1 MKLPSRLWR
10 NCVFITLFLL
20 GLLVSPNSSFSQT
33 TKTQVTGK
41 VTDPSGNPL
50 EGATVQVKNGT
61 EKTATKADGT
71 FSLSVPAKATLV
83 ISSIGFADQEAGTA
97 NRTNFTVLLQ
107 KSTNNLDEVVVVG
120 YGTQKKRNVT
130 GAVSNFDAKN
140 LDERPIL
147 RVDQALVGQMAGV
160 TVKQTSGGLGKG
172 FSVQVRGTGS
182 ITAGSE
188 PLYVVDGFPLAT
200 AAPNGSGNFSQGNPL
215 DNINPNDI
223 ESIQVLKDAAA
234 ASIYGSRAAN
244 GVVLINTKKGQNGK
258 AKITLNS
265 YVGYIERSRKL
276 DMLSADEWVTRA
288 KEMIDAQWV
297 ASSPAAGPARTAAQT
312 YEQRRIVLGLPV
324 GSVNTSFM
332 GDDRWNLPGHPGLNY
347 IDWQDAGFRKGMG
360 QNHQLSA
367 TGGNE
372 FVKYYI
378 SGNYARQE
386 GMVINTD
393 FTSYSVRANVEA
405 SVSRKLKIGMNVAPS
420 YSVNNDPGVEGKD
433 NILHQM
439 VSFTPVQE
447 DTMGLYPNVGNNGQY
462 RWSVSPNSPIG
473 KLQNI
478 IGETKRFRTIAS
490 LYGDYQ
496 IISGLNF
503 KTTVNFDN
511 TDNNSKS
518 YVPYLVSSSVLT
530 RQAAPSSGG
539 GSTLTS
545 GSYNSYRKQTFVNE
559 NTLSYSKTIAGAHD
573 INVLLGQSYNVDKI
587 DAVTMSSVGGFR
599 GNAIT
604 TLSDANG
611 VNGNTSEVRNVL
623 ISYFG
628 RLQYNY
634 RNKYMLTASMRR
646 DGSSRFGSNT
656 RWGLFPS
663 ASIGWRVSEEDFMRK
678 VTAIN
683 DLKIRASWGKSGN
696 YNIGNYSTISTL
708 GTFNYTFN
716 GVAAVGQAPNSI
728 TNPDLAWEKSETF
741 DAGFDLTVL
750 KNRLSVS
757 FDYYTRLST
766 DLLLNVPI
774 LAATG
779 FTSYL
784 SNAGSARNNGW
795 ELQVSSKNMV
805 GKFEWSTTVN
815 LSHNANKLV
824 SLPGGQSQI
833 LIPSS
838 LDINHSILRIGD
850 PMYSIFVVKQLG
862 ILTADDIAKKAP
874 IMAGETEGDPKY
886 FDANGDGTIDAN
898 DRMIVGKP
906 NPDYVWGITNTFKY
920 KGFDLSILIQ
930 GQNGGQLY
938 SLLGRALGRT
948 GQGFTDNALGT
959 YRDRW
964 FSAANPGAGVV
975 SKAYST
981 FGRIKNTDWMYSS
994 DYLRIR
1000 NITLGYNFGQ
1010 VFKGKMIQ
1018 SARAYI
1024 SLENFFG
1031 YDKYKGGFNPEA
1043 TNTDVS
1049 GSSAFP
1055 EASDYGGLPIP
1066 KSFIFGLNFTF

>member
-1 MKLPSRLWR
+1 
-10 NCVFITLFLL
+10 
-20 GLLVSPNSSFSQT
+20 
-33 TKTQVTGK
+33 
-41 VTDPSGNPL
+41 
-50 EGATVQVKNGT
+50 
-61 EKTATKADGT
+61 
-71 FSLSVPAKATLV
+71 
-83 ISSIGFADQEAGTA
+83 
-97 NRTNFTVLLQ
+97 
-107 KSTNNLDEVVVVG
+107 
-120 YGTQKKRNVT
+120 
-130 GAVSNFDAKN
+130 
-140 LDERPIL
+140 
-147 RVDQALVGQMAGV
+147 
-160 TVKQTSGGLGKG
+160 
-172 FSVQVRGTGS
+172 
-182 ITAGSE
+182 
-188 PLYVVDGFPLAT
+188 
-200 AAPNGSGNFSQGNPL
+200 
-215 DNINPNDI
+215 
-223 ESIQVLKDAAA
+223 
-234 ASIYGSRAAN
+234 
-244 GVVLINTKKGQNGK
+244 
-258 AKITLNS
+258 
-265 YVGYIERSRKL
+265 
-276 DMLSADEWVTRA
+276 
-288 KEMIDAQWV
+288 
-297 ASSPAAGPARTAAQT
+297 
-312 YEQRRIVLGLPV
+312 
-324 GSVNTSFM
+324 
-332 GDDRWNLPGHPGLNY
+332 
-347 IDWQDAGFRKGMG
+347 
-360 QNHQLSA
+360 
-367 TGGNE
+367 
-372 FVKYYI
+372 
-378 SGNYARQE
+378 
-386 GMVINTD
+386 
-393 FTSYSVRANVEA
+393 
-405 SVSRKLKIGMNVAPS
+405 
-420 YSVNNDPGVEGKD
+420 
-433 NILHQM
+433 
-439 VSFTPVQE
+439 
-447 DTMGLYPNVGNNGQY
+447 
-462 RWSVSPNSPIG
+462 
-473 KLQNI
+473 
-478 IGETKRFRTIAS
+478 
-490 LYGDYQ
+490 
-496 IISGLNF
+496 
-503 KTTVNFDN
+503 
-511 TDNNSKS
+511 
-518 YVPYLVSSSVLT
+518 
-530 RQAAPSSGG
+530 
-539 GSTLTS
+539 
-545 GSYNSYRKQTFVNE
+545 
-559 NTLSYSKTIAGAHD
+559 
-573 INVLLGQSYNVDKI
+573 
-587 DAVTMSSVGGFR
+587 
-599 GNAIT
+599 
-604 TLSDANG
+604 
-611 VNGNTSEVRNVL
+611 
-623 ISYFG
+623 
-628 RLQYNY
+628 
-634 RNKYMLTASMRR
+634 MRR

-663 ASIGWRVSEEDFMRK
+663 ASLGWRVSEEDFMKK

-683 DLKIRASWGKSGN
+683 DLKLRASWGKSGN

-716 GVAAVGQAPNSI
+716 GVAAIGQAPNSI

-805 GKFEWSTTVN
+805 GAFEWSTSVN

-850 PMYSIFVVKQLG
+850 PMYSIFVVKQVG
-862 ILTADDIAKKAP
+862 ILSADDIAKKAP
-874 IMAGETEGDPKY
+874 IMSGETEGDPKY
-886 FDANGDGTIDAN
+886 FDANGDGAIDAN

-1010 VFKGKMIQ
+1010 VFKGKLIQ
-1018 SARAYI
+1018 SARAYL

>member
-1 MKLPSRLWR
+1 
-10 NCVFITLFLL
+10 
-20 GLLVSPNSSFSQT
+20 
-33 TKTQVTGK
+33 
-41 VTDPSGNPL
+41 
-50 EGATVQVKNGT
+50 
-61 EKTATKADGT
+61 
-71 FSLSVPAKATLV
+71 
-83 ISSIGFADQEAGTA
+83 
-97 NRTNFTVLLQ
+97 
-107 KSTNNLDEVVVVG
+107 
-120 YGTQKKRNVT
+120 
-130 GAVSNFDAKN
+130 
-140 LDERPIL
+140 
-147 RVDQALVGQMAGV
+147 
-160 TVKQTSGGLGKG
+160 
-172 FSVQVRGTGS
+172 
-182 ITAGSE
+182 
-188 PLYVVDGFPLAT
+188 
-200 AAPNGSGNFSQGNPL
+200 
-215 DNINPNDI
+215 
-223 ESIQVLKDAAA
+223 
-234 ASIYGSRAAN
+234 
-244 GVVLINTKKGQNGK
+244 
-258 AKITLNS
+258 
-265 YVGYIERSRKL
+265 
-276 DMLSADEWVTRA
+276 
-288 KEMIDAQWV
+288 
-297 ASSPAAGPARTAAQT
+297 
-312 YEQRRIVLGLPV
+312 
-324 GSVNTSFM
+324 
-332 GDDRWNLPGHPGLNY
+332 
-347 IDWQDAGFRKGMG
+347 
-360 QNHQLSA
+360 
-367 TGGNE
+367 
-372 FVKYYI
+372 
-378 SGNYARQE
+378 
-386 GMVINTD
+386 
-393 FTSYSVRANVEA
+393 
-405 SVSRKLKIGMNVAPS
+405 
-420 YSVNNDPGVEGKD
+420 
-433 NILHQM
+433 
-439 VSFTPVQE
+439 
-447 DTMGLYPNVGNNGQY
+447 
-462 RWSVSPNSPIG
+462 
-473 KLQNI
+473 
-478 IGETKRFRTIAS
+478 
-490 LYGDYQ
+490 
-496 IISGLNF
+496 
-503 KTTVNFDN
+503 
-511 TDNNSKS
+511 
-518 YVPYLVSSSVLT
+518 
-530 RQAAPSSGG
+530 
-539 GSTLTS
+539 
-545 GSYNSYRKQTFVNE
+545 
-559 NTLSYSKTIAGAHD
+559 
-573 INVLLGQSYNVDKI
+573 
-587 DAVTMSSVGGFR
+587 MSSVGGFR

-611 VNGNTSEVRNVL
+611 VTGNTNEARNVL
-623 ISYFG
+623 VSYFG
-628 RLQYNY
+628 RLQYSY

-663 ASIGWRVSEEDFMRK
+663 ASIGWRVSEEDFMKK

-716 GVAAVGQAPNSI
+716 GVAAIGQAPNSI

-741 DAGFDLTVL
+741 DVGFDVSVL

-795 ELQVSSKNMV
+795 ELQVTSKNMV
-805 GKFEWSTTVN
+805 GAFEWSTSLN
-815 LSHNANKLV
+815 LSRNTNKLV

-833 LIPSS
+833 LIPSN
-838 LDINHSILRIGD
+838 LDINHSILRIGE
-850 PMYSIFVVKQLG
+850 PMYSIFVVKQVG
-862 ILTADDIAKKAP
+862 ILSADDIAKKAP
-874 IMAGETEGDPKY
+874 IMSGQTEGDPKY

-906 NPDYVWGITNTFKY
+906 TPDYVWGITNTFKY

-1010 VFKGKMIQ
+1010 VFKGKLIQ

-1066 KSFIFGLNFTF
+1066 KSFIFGMNFTF

>member
-20 GLLVSPNSSFSQT
+20 GLIVSPYSSFSQT

-61 EKTATKADGT
+61 DKTATKADGS

-83 ISSIGFADQEAGTA
+83 ISSIGFADQEAGTS

-200 AAPNGSGNFSQGNPL
+200 AAPNGSGNFGQGNPL

-244 GVVLINTKKGQNGK
+244 GVVLITTKKGQNGK

-265 YVGYIERSRKL
+265 YLGYIERSRKL
-276 DMLSADEWVTRA
+276 DMLSADEWVARA

-297 ASSPAAGPARTAAQT
+297 ASSPAAGPARTASQT
-312 YEQRRIVLGLPV
+312 YDQRRVVLGLPV
-324 GSVNTSFM
+324 GTVNTSFM
-332 GDDRWNLPGHPGLNY
+332 GDERWNTPGHPGLNY
-347 IDWQDAGFRKGMG
+347 IDWQDAAFRKGMG

-393 FTSYSVRANVEA
+393 FTSYSVRANIEA
-405 SVSRKLKIGMNVAPS
+405 NVSRKIKIGMNVAPS

-439 VSFTPVQE
+439 VSFSPVQE

-478 IGETKRFRTIAS
+478 LGETKRFRTIAS
-490 LYGDYQ
+490 LYGEYQ
-496 IISGLNF
+496 IINGLNF

-518 YVPYLVSSSVLT
+518 YVPYVVASSVLT

-545 GSYNSYRKQTFVNE
+545 GTYNSYRKQTFVNE
-559 NTLSYSKTIAGAHD
+559 NTLSYNKVFAGAHD
-573 INVLLGQSYNVDKI
+573 ISVLLGQSYNVDKI

-611 VNGNTSEVRNVL
+611 VTGNTNEARNVL

-628 RLQYNY
+628 RLQYSF
-634 RNKYMLTASMRR
+634 RNKYLLTASMRR

-663 ASIGWRVSEEDFMRK
+663 ASLGWRVSEEDFMKK
-678 VTAIN
+678 VTVIN
-683 DLKIRASWGKSGN
+683 DLKLRASWGKSGN

-716 GVAAVGQAPNSI
+716 GVAAIGQAPNSI

-805 GKFEWSTTVN
+805 GAFEWSTSVN
-815 LSHNANKLV
+815 LSHNKNKLV

-833 LIPSS
+833 LIPSN
-838 LDINHSILRIGD
+838 LDINHSILRIGE
-850 PMYSIFVVKQLG
+850 PMYSIFVVKQVG
-862 ILTADDIAKKAP
+862 ILSADDIAKKSP

-886 FDANGDGTIDAN
+886 FDANGDGSIDAN

-906 NPDYVWGITNTFKY
+906 TPDYVWGITNTFKY

-1010 VFKGKMIQ
+1010 VFKGKLIQ
-1018 SARAYI
+1018 SARAYL

>member
-20 GLLVSPNSSFSQT
+20 GLLVSPYFSFSQT
-33 TKTQVTGK
+33 TKTLITGK
-41 VTDPSGNPL
+41 VTDQTGNPL

-71 FSLSVPAKATLV
+71 FSINVPEKATLV
-83 ISSIGFADQEAGTA
+83 ISSIGYADQEAGTT

-107 KSTNNLDEVVVVG
+107 KSTNSLDEVVVVG

-160 TVKQTSGGLGKG
+160 TVKQTSGGLGKA

-200 AAPNGSGNFSQGNPL
+200 AAPNGSGNYAQGNPL

-244 GVVLINTKKGQNGK
+244 GVVLITTKKGQNGK

-276 DMLSADEWVTRA
+276 DMLSADEWVVRA

-297 ASSPAAGPARTAAQT
+297 ASSPAAGPARTASQT
-312 YEQRRIVLGLPV
+312 YDQRRVVLGLPV
-324 GSVNTSFM
+324 GAVNTSFM
-332 GDDRWNLPGHPGLNY
+332 GDDRWNQPGHPGLNY
-347 IDWQDAGFRKGMG
+347 LDWQDIAFRKGMG

-393 FTSYSVRANVEA
+393 FTSYSVRANIEA
-405 SVSRKLKIGMNVAPS
+405 NVSRKLKIGMNVAPS

-447 DTMGLYPNVGNNGQY
+447 DTMGYYPNVGNNGQY

-490 LYGDYQ
+490 LYGEYQ
-496 IISGLNF
+496 IINGLNF
-503 KTTVNFDN
+503 KSTINFDN

-518 YVPYLVSSSVLT
+518 YVPYVVASSVLT

-545 GSYNSYRKQTFVNE
+545 GTYNSYRKQTFVNE

-573 INVLLGQSYNVDKI
+573 MNVLLGQSYNVDKI

-611 VNGNTSEVRNVL
+611 VTGNTNEARNVL

-628 RLQYNY
+628 RLQYSY
-634 RNKYMLTASMRR
+634 RNKYMFTASMRR
-646 DGSSRFGSNT
+646 DGSSRFGANT

-805 GKFEWSTTVN
+805 GKFEWSTTLN

-833 LIPSS
+833 LIPSN
-838 LDINHSILRIGD
+838 LDINHSILRIGE
-850 PMYSIFVVKQLG
+850 PMYSIFVVKQIG
-862 ILTADDIAKKAP
+862 ILSADDIAKKAP
-874 IMAGETEGDPKY
+874 IMAGEKEGDPKY
-886 FDANGDGTIDAN
+886 FDANGDGSIDAN

-906 NPDYVWGITNTFKY
+906 NPDYVWGITNTFRY
-920 KGFDLSILIQ
+920 KNFDLSILIQ

-948 GQGFTDNALGT
+948 GQGLTDNALGT

-964 FSAANPGAGVV
+964 FSADNPGAGVV

-994 DYLRIR
+994 DYLRVR

-1018 SARAYI
+1018 SARAYL

-1066 KSFIFGLNFTF
+1066 KSFIFGVNFTF